1 MKKYIAILSVL
12 VLASCTKVEEK
23 INQSIDHATETVK
36 QKAQE
41 KVKETMDQAVNE
53 TINSVTNSQDVTFQE
68 VFPNAQTDIV
78 SEFKGKKM
86 KFPNGSPAY
95 FLKYKADKAELFQF
109 MAAQPTTDEAKSD
122 KEAQKIDGQKF
133 IDQLSFFEKFIP
145 EGVLDTNF
153 LSELKTDKSLEFY
166 RLKRFPNKSTI
177 IINPKTN
184 VIYQFLEVS

>member
-1 MKKYIAILSVL
+1 
-12 VLASCTKVEEK
+12 
-23 INQSIDHATETVK
+23 
-36 QKAQE
+36 
-41 KVKETMDQAVNE
+41 MDQAVNE

-78 SEFKGKKM
+78 SEFRGKKM

-95 FLKYKADKAELFQF
+95 FLKYKADKAELLQF
-109 MAAQPTTDEAKSD
+109 MAAQPTTDETKSD
-122 KEAQKIDGQKF
+122 KEAQKIDGQRF

-184 VIYQFLEVS
+184 VIYQFVEVS